1 MSGCSLSGE
10 PDFRVG
16 FRNWIKNQVP
26 MILVKVYI
34 GIHNG
39 HYREVERVGETACL
53 ARVVVWA
60 EK

>member
-1 MSGCSLSGE
+1 MSVCSLSGE
-10 PDFRVG
+10 PDFRDG
-16 FRNWIKNQVP
+16 FR
-26 MILVKVYI
+26 ILVKVYI

-60 EK
+60 GG